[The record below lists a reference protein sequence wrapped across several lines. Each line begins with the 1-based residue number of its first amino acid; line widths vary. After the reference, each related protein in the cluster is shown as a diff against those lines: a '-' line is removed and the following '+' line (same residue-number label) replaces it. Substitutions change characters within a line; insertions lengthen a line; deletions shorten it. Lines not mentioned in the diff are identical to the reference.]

1 MMLSKFEGNIVE
13 IYHNI
18 MASLWCMAGFVSVVN
33 QDSNQ
38 DHQGLMPLPGALE
51 VLGSAIYRLILM
63 R

>member
-1 MMLSKFEGNIVE
+1 
-13 IYHNI
+13 